1 MSKFTKSE
9 RLNNKKNI
17 DDLFSSGK
25 VVNSKS
31 LKIIWKSSIIIE
43 ESNLQVMISV
53 PKKNIKL
60 AVNRNL
66 IKRRI
71 KEAFRIN
78 KKTLY
83 SSLESR
89 NKTLILAIIYQKKE
103 IDSYIS
109 IEQKINL
116 LLARLLKQL

>member
-9 RLNNKKNI
+9 RLNNKSTI

-25 VVNSKS
+25 VVTSKS
-31 LKIIWKSSIIIE
+31 LKIIWKSSIVIE
-43 ESNLQVMISV
+43 EPNLQVMISV

-71 KEAFRIN
+71 KEAFRVN

-83 SSLESR
+83 SNLEAI

-103 IDSYIS
+103 IDSYVS

>member
-9 RLNNKKNI
+9 RLNNKSTI

-25 VVNSKS
+25 VVASKS
-31 LKIIWKSSIIIE
+31 LKIIWKSSIVIE
-43 ESNLQVMISV
+43 EPNLQVMISV

-71 KEAFRIN
+71 KEAFRVN

-83 SSLESR
+83 SSLEAI

-103 IDSYIS
+103 IDSYVS